1 MGPPFH
7 ERTTPPVPCLLRPA
21 RLPGGG
27 GANVMPIQSAHL
39 QPKRTVMKQLLSLGL
54 TALLLAGC
62 STSTTSSVVTYD
74 AEGREIS
81 TSTTS
86 TQRSDTAEKARE
98 IGGEI
103 KDGVISGYEWTRDRT
118 LEGYEW
124 VKEKSSEAYDSMKK

>member
-1 MGPPFH
+1 
-7 ERTTPPVPCLLRPA
+7 
-21 RLPGGG
+21 
-27 GANVMPIQSAHL
+27 
-39 QPKRTVMKQLLSLGL
+39 MKQLLSLGL

-86 TQRSDTAEKARE
+86 TQRSDTAEKARA

-103 KDGVISGYEWTRDRT
+103 KDGVVSGYEWTRDRT